1 MPPLHDVRL
10 TPLEVLDQLVDVVD
24 ALPRRVARRQ
34 PQPRGVV
41 QQLQVRSRG
50 RLHDLNKQ
58 GRDSTELFPDLNF
71 GIGEKPRPSRVP
83 LNLLAITATATIPH

>member
-41 QQLQVRSRG
+41 QQLQVRSRC
-50 RLHDLNKQ
+50 RLHDLTKQ
-58 GRDSTELFPDLNF
+58 GRYSTEFNF
-71 GIGEKPRPSRVP
+71 GIGEKPS
-83 LNLLAITATATIPH
+83 